1 MAQRRPQQSRELDPK
16 AGFQRVCWQRNST
29 GGNGLIERHWRNPTR
44 IVAVVGLEGISG
56 KEPSR
61 TDGEDLSSRRDPHAH
76 APPSAMTI
84 ADFVAN
90 VFVPEHVAVK
100 KLSGR
105 THYRA
110 ILKHVLTPEQVDRV
124 FRVAVKK
131 SKRKLEVVSDWPYV
145 GHLRLCD
152 VRPDDVQRLISAA
165 VARGYSTQ
173 TVRHIRNVVNALFV
187 YATKKRWFSG
197 DNPARLVTLPGMTRK
212 EAHELTLVQAR
223 KVLAV
228 MQYPEKEMAL
238 IAILT
243 TMNVS
248 EICGLQWKHVNLTE
262 TWSNTD
268 GEPIAPGTIAVRMQW
283 NHGRLGSVNGKS
295 RNRNLRIPEAL
306 LPILLGLSH
315 RAKFTGAEDFVLVSR
330 NGRPINAQ
338 NIAARRLK
346 PIGKTLQIPW
356 LCWQVFR
363 RTHMTLPDQVGMQLQ
378 DGMSLVQHSDSNS
391 LVRDPPK
398 YSVQNLL
405 FSTPRL

>member
-1 MAQRRPQQSRELDPK
+1 
-16 AGFQRVCWQRNST
+16 
-29 GGNGLIERHWRNPTR
+29 
-44 IVAVVGLEGISG
+44 
-56 KEPSR
+56 
-61 TDGEDLSSRRDPHAH
+61 
-76 APPSAMTI
+76 MTI

-100 KLSGR
+100 KQSGR

-110 ILKHVLTPEQVDRV
+110 ILKHVLTPGAVDRI

-131 SKRKLEVVSDWPYV
+131 SKRTLDVVPDWPYL
-145 GHLRLCD
+145 GDLRLCD

-187 YATKKRWFSG
+187 YATNKRWFTG
-197 DNPARLVTLPGMTRK
+197 DNPARLAALPGMTRK
-212 EAHELTLVQAR
+212 EAHELTLAQAR
-223 KVLAV
+223 SVLAL

-243 TMNVS
+243 SMNVS
-248 EICGLQWKHVNLTE
+248 EICGLQWKHVNLTK

-268 GEPIAPGTIAVRMQW
+268 GAPIPPGTIAVRMQW
-283 NHGRLGSVNGKS
+283 NHGRLGTVNGKT

-306 LPILLGLSH
+306 LPILLELSH
-315 RAKFTGAEDFVLVSR
+315 RKKFTGPENFVLVSR

-346 PIGKTLQIPW
+346 PIGKSLQMPW
-356 LCWQVFR
+356 LSWQVFR

-378 DGMSLVQHSDSNS
+378 DGMSLVEDPDS
-391 LVRDPPK
+391 LVGGPPK
-398 YSVQNLL
+398 HPVQSLL